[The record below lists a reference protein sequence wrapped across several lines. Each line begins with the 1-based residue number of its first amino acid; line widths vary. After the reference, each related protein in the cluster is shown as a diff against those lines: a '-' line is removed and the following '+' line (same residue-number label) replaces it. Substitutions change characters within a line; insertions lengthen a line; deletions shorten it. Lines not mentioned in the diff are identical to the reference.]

1 MKSFAAFAIAAL
13 LFSGCASTDV
23 APPGQ
28 GDDLDIEA
36 TVLAVYNV
44 VSGPAG
50 RRDWDRFEEL
60 FAPGAQLVVAG
71 ADGKTTVETPKQY
84 AERWKPILNEKTWF
98 ERPAGMRVVREGSVA
113 QVWSPYEGRAVATQ
127 EKADAH
133 GVDSVQLVRIG
144 GAWKVQSI
152 LRQPQ

>member
-1 MKSFAAFAIAAL
+1 MKSFAVFAIAAL
-13 LFSGCASTDV
+13 LFSGCAST
-23 APPGQ
+23 APPPARGE
-28 GDDLDIEA
+28 DFDIEA

-50 RRDWDRFEEL
+50 RRDWNRFEEL
-60 FAPGAQLVVAG
+60 FAPGAQLIGVG

-98 ERPAGMRVVREGSVA
+98 ERPAGMRVVSAGGVA
-113 QVWSPYEGRAVATQ
+113 QVWSPYEGRAAATQ